1 MPGRCRTTEMLRTT
15 AGSGL
20 LTCEED
26 AVVKEGCHAR
36 G

>member
-1 MPGRCRTTEMLRTT
+1 MLMTTV
-15 AGSGL
+15 GNGL

-26 AVVKEGCHAR
+26 AVVDEGFHAR